1 MFTIKN
7 EPLFFLIL
15 VIVALLHIL
24 FSQIANTYDRK
35 IYATNIQDDEQW
47 FKTVEPYMSM
57 SASLVLASILLFIVY
72 VGALILVY
80 GFSGK
85 IILPTLGL
93 IISTVIFAF
102 IESKKTIDMFGE
114 EHLMDT
120 DERAMKL
127 LNIRKNKKK

>member
-1 MFTIKN
+1 MFTVKN

-120 DERAMKL
+120 DEAFEY
-127 LNIRKNKKK
+127 